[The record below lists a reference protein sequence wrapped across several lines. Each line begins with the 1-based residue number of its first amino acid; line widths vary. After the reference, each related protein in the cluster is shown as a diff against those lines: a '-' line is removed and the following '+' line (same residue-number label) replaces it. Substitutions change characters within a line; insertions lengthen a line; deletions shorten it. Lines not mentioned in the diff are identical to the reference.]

1 VIKFSTWSIR
11 TKLTLGLASC
21 AAVMVAIGLIG
32 EAGERAINANTLEI
46 YQGDLIPILDI
57 TQVRQ
62 GIHADVEAIQR
73 MLLTGDAHAVEKARE
88 TLVQNAA
95 SADAAWSD
103 YYVTITDSEEKAEAD
118 ALIISRKAL
127 ASRNQNVINRA
138 SKDLLDARQSFEDPA
153 YQAAV
158 RSTNERISTLYA
170 RNKAQALSSY
180 ASSTLAYRRTALST
194 WASIALGFTIAAA
207 LLVALLRNISRPL
220 REAVQLADRIA
231 AGELKHD
238 VQPHRDDEI
247 GALMGALGR
256 MDEQL
261 TAIVSGVRDGAQAV
275 SAASTQMALGND
287 DLSRRTQS
295 QATSLEE
302 TAAVVE
308 EMTGSVR
315 HNAERA
321 THAALL
327 ASTASSRAQSGQYVI
342 ADTVEAMSAIA
353 ASGQRIGEITDI
365 IENLAFQTNILS
377 LNAAVEAAHAGD
389 AGRAF
394 AVVASEV
401 RNLASR
407 SASAAKAIRSLTDE
421 VSETIS
427 TGVSL
432 VGISAEA
439 LDDLLQQTLAVS
451 SVARDIA
458 SASGEQSL
466 GIGQVNT
473 TLAVLDDTT
482 QHTAALV
489 EEAATASHALQG
501 QAVAL
506 LERVNFFRIRPG
518 GLDAEQLIVDAQ
530 PSTRMAV
537 W

>member
-1 VIKFSTWSIR
+1 VIKLSTWSIR

-32 EAGERAINANTLEI
+32 EAGERAINARTLEI

-62 GIHADVEAIQR
+62 AIHADVEAVQR
-73 MLLTGDAHAVEKARE
+73 MLLTSDAPAVAKARDA
-88 TLVQNAA
+88 LAKNAA
-95 SADAAWSD
+95 AADAAWFD
-103 YYVTITDSEEKAEAD
+103 YYGTITDSEEKAEAD
-118 ALIISRKAL
+118 ALSFSRNAL
-127 ASRNQNVINRA
+127 ASRNQDLIKRA
-138 SKDLLDARQSFEDPA
+138 SKDPVDARRSFEDPA
-153 YQAAV
+153 FQAVLRLA
-158 RSTNERISTLYA
+158 NERISALYA

-180 ASSTLAYRRTALST
+180 VSSTLAYRRTAQST
-194 WASIALGFTIAAA
+194 WASVALGFAIAA
-207 LLVALLRNISRPL
+207 LLLVVLLRNIATPL
-220 REAVQLADRIA
+220 REAVHLADRIA
-231 AGELKHD
+231 SGELKHD
-238 VQPHRDDEI
+238 VRSHRDDEI

-287 DLSRRTQS
+287 DLSTRAQN

-315 HNAERA
+315 YNAERA

-327 ASTASSRAQSGQYVI
+327 ASTASSRAQGGQDVI
-342 ADTVEAMSAIA
+342 SDAVKAMSAIA

-365 IENLAFQTNILS
+365 IENLAFQTSILS

-394 AVVASEV
+394 AVVAGEV

-407 SASAAKAIRSLTDE
+407 SASAAKAIRGLTNE
-421 VSETIS
+421 VSENIS

-432 VGISAEA
+432 VGVSVEA
-439 LDDLLQQTLAVS
+439 LDDLLQQSLAVS

-458 SASGEQSL
+458 TASGEQSL

-473 TLAVLDDTT
+473 TLAILDDTT

-489 EEAATASHALQG
+489 EESATASRALQE
-501 QAVAL
+501 QAAAL
-506 LERVNFFRIRPG
+506 LERVNFFRIRSG
-518 GLDAEQLIVDAQ
+518 GLNDEQPIVAAQ
-530 PSTRMAV
+530 RSMRMTV

>member
-1 VIKFSTWSIR
+1 VIKLSTWSIR

-32 EAGERAINANTLEI
+32 EAGERTINANTLEI

-62 GIHADVEAIQR
+62 GIHADVEAVQR
-73 MLLTGDAHAVEKARE
+73 MLLTGDATAVTKARE
-88 TLVQNAA
+88 ALAQNAA

-103 YYVTITDSEEKAEAD
+103 YYVAITDAEEKAEAD
-118 ALIISRKAL
+118 ALIFSRRAL
-127 ASRNQNVINRA
+127 ARRNQDVINLA
-138 SKDLLDARQSFEDPA
+138 SKDPVDARQSFEDPA
-153 YQAAV
+153 FQAAV
-158 RSTNERISTLYA
+158 RLANERISALYA
-170 RNKAQALSSY
+170 RNKAQALRSY
-180 ASSTLAYRRTALST
+180 LSSTLAYRRTALSN
-194 WASIALGFTIAAA
+194 WASIALGLTIAVA
-207 LLVALLRNISRPL
+207 LLVVLLRDIARPL
-220 REAVQLADRIA
+220 REAVHLADRIA

-238 VQPHRDDEI
+238 VRPHRDDEI

-256 MDEQL
+256 MDAQL

-275 SAASTQMALGND
+275 SAASTQMALGSD
-287 DLSRRTQS
+287 DLSTRTQS

-321 THAALL
+321 AHAALL
-327 ASTASSRAQSGQYVI
+327 ASTASSRAQGGQDAI
-342 ADTVEAMSAIA
+342 SDTVEAMSAIA

-365 IENLAFQTNILS
+365 IEDLAFQTNILS
-377 LNAAVEAAHAGD
+377 LNAAVEAARAGY

-394 AVVASEV
+394 AVVAGEV
-401 RNLASR
+401 RDLASR
-407 SASAAKAIRSLTDE
+407 STSAAKAIRSLTSE
-421 VSETIS
+421 VSEMIS

-432 VGISAEA
+432 VGISAEV
-439 LDDLLQQTLAVS
+439 LDDLLQQSLAVS
-451 SVARDIA
+451 SVTRDIA

-489 EEAATASHALQG
+489 EESATASRALQE

-518 GLDAEQLIVDAQ
+518 GLNEEQRMVAAQ
-530 PSTRMAV
+530 PSRRLAV